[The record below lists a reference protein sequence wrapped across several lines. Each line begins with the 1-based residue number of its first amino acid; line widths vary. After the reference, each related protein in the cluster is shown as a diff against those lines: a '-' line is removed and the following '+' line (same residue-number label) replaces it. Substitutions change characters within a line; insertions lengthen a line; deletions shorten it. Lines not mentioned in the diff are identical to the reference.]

1 MQASKQVLLQAA
13 SEKST
18 MARAPLKRLVA
29 DLGTRLDRQ
38 AHSDVILNAKDA
50 LPLEPS
56 RFSEIKPVCTRRKIA
71 FVDGGNGLLSESA
84 NHLITINR
92 VYFSLFEGRNRVRPQ
107 TLNPRTEFFSYVLL
121 TPEDSRIKYAARLF
135 PYAEDDWQYLPE
147 ENHLQGDIERYSVLQ
162 SSYFASLSRR
172 FAEWQTA
179 LMVVESELESGDVL
193 VMDGSLQTGFTNEK
207 HYAKKLYDAAV
218 GKGVIVCGLA
228 KTSLLVTE
236 SGHPLLARIAEI
248 ARDVP
253 YDTWH
258 IKVADRLSPD
268 SEGFMLAV
276 RLHGESRFVFRF
288 EILRD
293 QYKEMTP
300 EEVNSVLGSLAENS
314 ADVSMIGY
322 PYGALDA
329 DRFAQVRTNE
339 LSMYRTYVQSE
350 MLKRPEWRRM
360 QTYDT
365 SLTAHDVLNG
375 ATI

>member
-1 MQASKQVLLQAA
+1 
-13 SEKST
+13 
-18 MARAPLKRLVA
+18 MAENPLERLVA
-29 DLGTRLDRQ
+29 DLGTRLDRR

-50 LPLEPS
+50 LPIEPS
-56 RFSEIKPVCTRRKIA
+56 RFSEIKPAATRRKIA

-92 VYFSLFEGRNRVRPQ
+92 VYFSLFRGMDRVKPRR
-107 TLNPRTEFFSYVLL
+107 NPRVEFFSYVLL
-121 TPEDSRIKYAARLF
+121 TPEGNGIKYTTRLF
-135 PYAEDDWQYLPE
+135 PYTDDDRQYLPD
-147 ENHLQGDIERYSVLQ
+147 ENRLQGDIERYSVLQ
-162 SSYFASLSRR
+162 SSHFASLSRR

-179 LMVVESELESGDVL
+179 LLVVESELESGDVL
-193 VMDGSLQTGFTNEK
+193 VMDGSLQTSFKNEK
-207 HYAKKLYDAAV
+207 HYAEKLYAAAV
-218 GKGVIVCGLA
+218 SKGVIVCGLA

-248 ARDVP
+248 AQDVP
-253 YDTWH
+253 YDMWH
-258 IKVADRLSPD
+258 VRVADRLSPD

-276 RLHGESRFVFRF
+276 RFHKESRFVFRF
-288 EILRD
+288 EILRN

-300 EEVNSVLGSLAENS
+300 DEVNSVFGSLAENS
-314 ADVSMIGY
+314 TDVSMIGY

-339 LSMYRTYVQSE
+339 LSMYRGYARVE

-360 QTYDT
+360 QAYDT
-365 SLTAHDVLNG
+365 SLSAHDVLNG